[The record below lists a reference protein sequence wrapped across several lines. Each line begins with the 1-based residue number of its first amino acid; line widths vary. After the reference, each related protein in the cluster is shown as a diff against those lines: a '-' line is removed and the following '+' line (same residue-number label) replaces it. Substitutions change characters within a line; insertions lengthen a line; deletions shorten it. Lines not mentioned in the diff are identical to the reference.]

1 MAHARLYR
9 VRGHRLRFAD
19 AAALA
24 GISPRYFGAFVRD
37 PDGNNE
43 AVFHG
48 AGGGP

>member
-1 MAHARLYR
+1 MPGCIACAAIDYGSPTPRLWPEY
-9 VRGHRLRFAD
+9 H
-19 AAALA
+19 
-24 GISPRYFGAFVRD
+24 PRYFGAFVRD